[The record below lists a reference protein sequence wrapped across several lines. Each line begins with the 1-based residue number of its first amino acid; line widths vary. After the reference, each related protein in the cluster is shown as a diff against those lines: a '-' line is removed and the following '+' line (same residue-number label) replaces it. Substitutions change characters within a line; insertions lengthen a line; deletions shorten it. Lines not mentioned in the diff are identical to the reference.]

1 MELSKVNIGLPYQPF
16 DVDNFLVTMLAHR
29 LPRKEIMKVINN
41 INNKLNVF

>member
-41 INNKLNVF
+41 INN

>member
-16 DVDNFLVTMLAHR
+16 DVDNFLVTILANR

-41 INNKLNVF
+41 INKKLNIF